1 MTGAQTTPGFDPR
14 DSTMVAESN
23 ALLKQF
29 HGRFPEHRDLIQR
42 LTAFFD

>member
-1 MTGAQTTPGFDPR
+1 
-14 DSTMVAESN
+14 MVAESN

-42 LTAFFD
+42 LTAFLTEGAESDD